1 VLYLLTSSFHHLAGE
16 VMEELC
22 IDSNNLTVDMLGVQ
36 ADMAIFQRFDRFNE
50 KYNVIGKPFALR
62 YHRAIQ

>member
-1 VLYLLTSSFHHLAGE
+1 
-16 VMEELC
+16 MEELC

-62 YHRAIQ
+62 YRRAIQ